1 MEIGPPMRSEMWTIE
16 DGSRFYHRYGGM
28 NVCPFEAGIQKNG
41 EKGLVSCAV
50 YMYMQIGVSFLRVPL
65 T

>member
-1 MEIGPPMRSEMWTIE
+1 M
-16 DGSRFYHRYGGM
+16 
-28 NVCPFEAGIQKNG
+28 CPFEAGIQKNG